1 MGKKWNGAKLEHAL
15 NAEVVN
21 HATGA
26 VGFDTGKETFIST
39 RCGENSLR
47 QASQRNVIQINHLV
61 LRLVRL
67 REHSPRRLSRIS
79 DTLQKDRK

>member
-1 MGKKWNGAKLEHAL
+1 MGAKLEHAL

-26 VGFDTGKETFIST
+26 VDLIPGKRLLFQQ

-67 REHSPRRLSRIS
+67 REHCPRRLSRIS